1 MASGGTRTPS
11 PRPRG
16 ASTAVETGVIY
27 YCRYVT
33 IYKVCTGEG
42 RGVLD
47 SLERMYKY
55 PVARGAA
62 VFSVVA
68 PTFRV

>member
-1 MASGGTRTPS
+1 MVGRRRLALPLVS
-11 PRPRG
+11 
-16 ASTAVETGVIY
+16 Y

-68 PTFRV
+68 PTVIASIQEPSSRGA